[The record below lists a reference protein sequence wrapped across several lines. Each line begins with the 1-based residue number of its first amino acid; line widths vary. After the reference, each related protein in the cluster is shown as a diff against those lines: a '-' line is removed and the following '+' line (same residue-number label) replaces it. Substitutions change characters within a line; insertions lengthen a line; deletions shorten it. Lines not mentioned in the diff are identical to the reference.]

1 MHRQA
6 ANAFLFILMIG
17 FLSGCVGAKTFHEV
31 ARAGD
36 TVALAAGWKKNFSR
50 DNITV
55 TITPSTGV
63 PVIYGPGNPAV
74 RAVVNLYPDPVSSIV
89 VSTETGQDLT
99 PFAQTYGSVIGST
112 YSNGDKDW
120 WQTTVFIDLPTA
132 LPVGP
137 ATVAIS
143 GPAGESASSIVDIVS
158 GTGTSNS
165 FLTDVGPLNQNQIE
179 SLERVNHYTIS
190 FTGSTVPFAIQVDF
204 SHSPDVDHGGSGR
217 AHVINP
223 RGDIK
228 NVTWSDTGASMRV
241 IVAPANGKVLSS
253 MTDYKFYVAGGI
265 TNLNIVSVKAVDI
278 NGNPVA
284 GVTGSIH

>member
-1 MHRQA
+1 MQRQA
-6 ANAFLFILMIG
+6 ANVFLFILMAG

-63 PVIYGPGNPAV
+63 PVNYGPGNPAV

-99 PFAQTYGSVIGST
+99 PFAQTYGGLIGST

-158 GTGTSNS
+158 GSGTSNS

-190 FTGSTVPFAIQVDF
+190 FMGSTVPFAIQIDF

-217 AHVINP
+217 AYVINP

-241 IVAPANGKVLSS
+241 IVAPANGKALGA
-253 MTDYKFYVAGGI
+253 MADYKFYVAGGI
-265 TNLNIVSVKAVDI
+265 NNLNIVSIKAVDI
-278 NGNPVA
+278 NGNPVP
-284 GVTGSIH
+284 GVAGSIN